1 MISSIYPP
9 LLRFA
14 EEESEAK
21 LNKVIL
27 VSWKSYSQSLPLL
40 LSQTN
45 SSIEAFPIQTGAP
58 HTKHIVQ
65 KEIQKYFNRNTKI
78 CKQKYQNTL
87 TTNTQF
93 YYSTY
98 LKCKYESGSYLILDK
113 EMSIEWSVSD
123 FEHNAC
129 L

>member
-1 MISSIYPP
+1 MLNPHCLLCLVFLRIPPQFDILNCDNSIYPP

-58 HTKHIVQ
+58 HTNISFKWKYKNIST
-65 KEIQKYFNRNTKI
+65 EIPKYFNRNTKI
-78 CKQKYQNTL
+78 L
-87 TTNTQF
+87 
-93 YYSTY
+93 
-98 LKCKYESGSYLILDK
+98 
-113 EMSIEWSVSD
+113 
-123 FEHNAC
+123 
-129 L
+129 

>member
-45 SSIEAFPIQTGAP
+45 SSIEAFPTQTGAP
-58 HTKHIVQ
+58 HTNI
-65 KEIQKYFNRNTKI
+65 YRSNGNTKI
-78 CKQKYQNTL
+78 FQQKYQNIL
-87 TTNTQF
+87 TEIP
-93 YYSTY
+93 
-98 LKCKYESGSYLILDK
+98 KYFNNKY
-113 EMSIEWSVSD
+113 
-123 FEHNAC
+123 
-129 L
+129 